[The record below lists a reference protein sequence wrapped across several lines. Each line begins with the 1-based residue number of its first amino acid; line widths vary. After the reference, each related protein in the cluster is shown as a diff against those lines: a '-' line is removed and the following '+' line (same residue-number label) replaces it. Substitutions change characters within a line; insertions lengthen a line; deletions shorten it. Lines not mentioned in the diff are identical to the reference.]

1 MKTKKLL
8 FAAAALTVLT
18 ACSSDDSPMDSV
30 EQCVPV
36 TLAYSTIDATETRA
50 AQDLNEGTFASDES
64 VKVRIS
70 NTGASEWTDYTF
82 TTGSAGTMTAPNPA
96 PYYPAGSQ
104 NIDIV
109 AYYPATAGETFTI
122 ATDQTADASYK
133 ASDLMFAS
141 VTDQAKQAEAVNLT
155 FQHKMA
161 KLCVNITAGQGVG
174 SITSVSL
181 LNVRPTVSF
190 NQTTGEVGEAS
201 GEATTIAMSNNGA
214 AVIPA
219 QTIDGGLLSIVT
231 DKGTATYSVASKA
244 FAAGQLYTLNITVNL
259 RAVGTT
265 TAITGWTSE
274 GTVTVNP
281 VQGSTNGPG
290 GAVAVDMGHPDGVKW
305 ANMNVG
311 ATTMTDYGDYFA
323 WGATKPFYVTH
334 DAYGNEITGHWID
347 GKTKYDWAN
356 YPFMQS
362 GQSDDRH
369 IIKYTFADGQTS
381 GIWYDGSTFKGDN
394 GDGVEHKDFAS
405 YDYVDDAARAN
416 WGGTWRMPTDAE
428 WTWLRENCTWTWT
441 TQGGVNGSL
450 VRSNVAG
457 YTDKTI
463 FLPATGYRNNAGLY
477 NAGYGYYWSSSLYEY
492 YSDKAMSV
500 FLSSS
505 TVGRESSS
513 RCYGYSVRPV
523 TE

>member
-18 ACSSDDSPMDSV
+18 ACSSDDSPIDNV
-30 EQCVPV
+30 EQRVPV

-50 AQDLNEGTFASDES
+50 AQNLNEGTFASDES

-70 NTGASEWTDYTF
+70 NTGAGEWTDYTF

-155 FQHKMA
+155 FSHKMA

-174 SITSVSL
+174 SITSVSI

-190 NQTTGEVGEAS
+190 NQTTGEVGEATGS
-201 GEATTIAMSNNGA
+201 ATSIVVSNNGA
-214 AVIPA
+214 ALIPA

-281 VQGSTNGPG
+281 VVELTNAPA
-290 GAVAVDMGHPDGVKW
+290 GAEAVDLGLSVKW

-311 ATTMTDYGDYFA
+311 ATTETGYGTYFA
-323 WGATKPFYVTH
+323 WGETKPKEQYSKDNYMH
-334 DAYGNEITGHWID
+334 YDHSMNQYLDIGEDISG
-347 GKTKYDWAN
+347 TKYDAAHVN
-356 YPFMQS
+356 L
-362 GQSDDRH
+362 G
-369 IIKYTFADGQTS
+369 
-381 GIWYDGSTFKGDN
+381 N
-394 GDGVEHKDFAS
+394 G
-405 YDYVDDAARAN
+405 
-416 WGGTWRMPTDAE
+416 WRMPSNTELQELIKNCE
-428 WTWLRENCTWTWT
+428 WEWVKSGNTLGYKIT
-441 TQGGVNGSL
+441 GKNG
-450 VRSNVAG
+450 N
-457 YTDKTI
+457 YI
-463 FLPATGYRNNAGLY
+463 FLPAGGRILY
-477 NAGYGYYWSSSLYEY
+477 YTVSSQNEWTEYWSSSERQKYKGDAYLLVENGYNPTVIS
-492 YSDKAMSV
+492 SDKI
-500 FLSSS
+500 
-505 TVGRESSS
+505 
-513 RCYGYSVRPV
+513 YGVPIRPV
-523 TE
+523 KSK